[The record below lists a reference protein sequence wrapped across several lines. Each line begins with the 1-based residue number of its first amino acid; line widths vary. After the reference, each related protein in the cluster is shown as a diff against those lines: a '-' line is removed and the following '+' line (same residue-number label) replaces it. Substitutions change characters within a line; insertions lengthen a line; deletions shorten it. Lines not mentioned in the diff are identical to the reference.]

1 MHAVGHS
8 VGLEG
13 LEHGVLDGLGCG
25 DVFKH
30 QRVRTVLQALKVL
43 FHLVDAPSGDP
54 QTFPYGVPAL
64 YHAIQHADARF
75 LSFHK
80 PIDPAPRAGI
90 SGVRLVEFGHGLGI
104 QRLGLQSKV
113 MFETSRTK
121 RCEVRRHVAMGQR
134 PRLPA

>member
-1 MHAVGHS
+1 MHAVGHA

-25 DVFKH
+25 NVFKH

-43 FHLVDAPSGDP
+43 LHLVDVSPGDP
-54 QTFPYGVPAL
+54 QSFPNGIPAL
-64 YHAIQHADARF
+64 DHAVEDADTRF
-75 LSFHK
+75 FAFHK

-90 SGVRLVEFGHGLGI
+90 SGVRLVEFGHGSRF
-104 QRLGLQSKV
+104 QRLGLQGKV

-121 RCEVRRHVAMGQR
+121 RCEVRRHFAMGQR